1 MNNFHEEN
9 KVKAILYIKSKLL
22 YIQKNIS
29 KNENFSIERKK
40 TVYELAFI
48 HTITNM
54 HTNKKDTRATDNC
67 CVYRFQLFSI
77 SEKSSNEVACVNSI
91 RARSSTGEMHKE
103 NDRKDN
109 I

>member
-40 TVYELAFI
+40 
-48 HTITNM
+48 
-54 HTNKKDTRATDNC
+54 NC
-67 CVYRFQLFSI
+67 I
-77 SEKSSNEVACVNSI
+77 
-91 RARSSTGEMHKE
+91 
-103 NDRKDN
+103 
-109 I
+109 